1 MPPNHVHFNGS
12 VNLPDAESVMREITA
27 RVPAGVLR
35 IPDGEPGDRAGWIF
49 FQAHRFL
56 RLPWLVPVQPFD
68 PAEGDYEHMPQLR
81 LADGVDPATVTWPDP
96 GYADAYLGSYETFTA
111 LREEGVI
118 PAGTRFQVEYPTPLA
133 SIGAYV
139 VPEQQRILLPGYE
152 RAMFADVNRLL
163 AAIPRDDVAVQWDVA
178 VEFSLLE
185 EFFGPMSP
193 QEVDAIIANLARCVD
208 AVPAEVPVGLH
219 LCYGDWGH
227 EHFKQPESL
236 ALQVRVVNAVTAAA
250 GRPVSFVSFT
260 VPQYQ
265 RAESYFAPLAGLAAG
280 PDTELN
286 FGIVPYHPG
295 DQAPGTTEDQAR
307 LIDAALAAS
316 PGGSRDWG
324 VCTECGMGRAGREEI
339 PVLLDLHRQMVA
351 AGGLARA

>member
-1 MPPNHVHFNGS
+1 
-12 VNLPDAESVMREITA
+12 
-27 RVPAGVLR
+27 
-35 IPDGEPGDRAGWIF
+35 
-49 FQAHRFL
+49 
-56 RLPWLVPVQPFD
+56 
-68 PAEGDYEHMPQLR
+68 
-81 LADGVDPATVTWPDP
+81 
-96 GYADAYLGSYETFTA
+96 
-111 LREEGVI
+111 
-118 PAGTRFQVEYPTPLA
+118 
-133 SIGAYV
+133 
-139 VPEQQRILLPGYE
+139 
-152 RAMFADVNRLL
+152 
-163 AAIPRDDVAVQWDVA
+163 

-185 EFFGPMSP
+185 EFFGPIGP
-193 QEVDAIIANLARCVD
+193 QAADAIIANLARCVD

-236 ALQVRVVNAVTAAA
+236 ALQVRVLNAVTAAA
-250 GRPVSFVSFT
+250 GRPVSFVSLT

-339 PVLLDLHRQMVA
+339 PVLLDLHRHIVA
-351 AGGLARA
+351 AGSLAGPVGVRSAPRCGQDGRGASSAHVRRLAYCAAAWRAAAPWSAMGWPVAETMAGTNRALSGACGCSVSFRTPVVML